1 MNKKNTERNEFEI
14 NIRRL
19 FQVVLRKSWLVI
31 IVALLSAAAMFLGT
45 FYLVTPLYQSS
56 AMFYVNNSMAVGG
69 TSLSISTG
77 DLIASKDLVNSY
89 IVILKTRGTLNEV
102 IDYAEVDL
110 TYSEL
115 KNMITAS
122 AVDNTEI
129 FKVTVTSSDPAEAE
143 KLANAIAHLLPK
155 RIANIIEGSSAKIV
169 DYAVLASS
177 PSSPNYTQNTL
188 LGFVLGFAICAAI
201 IVLRE
206 MFDITIRS
214 EEDISNS
221 TDKPILASI
230 PDMNATAKGAYYYSN
245 SGKGNKRKNPL
256 AGGKEAEMVGGNISF
271 AASEAY
277 KLLRTKLQF
286 SFADENDCHVIGV
299 SSSLAGE
306 GKTTSAINIAYSL
319 AQLDYRVLLI
329 ECDLRRPTLS
339 AKAPVVKVPG
349 LTNYLARQ
357 VSLEDVI
364 QKCVLDNTC
373 SFHAISS
380 GRIPPN
386 PIELLSSDRMQKAL
400 DQLKQAYDYIIMDL
414 PPVRE
419 VSDGLVAA
427 KMVDGMLVV
436 VRQNY
441 CDRVVLEDTIR
452 QFEFVNARILGVVTT
467 CSGTNGARYSKRYYK
482 RYYSKYEGS
491 YASSAKAR
499 SANWPASE
507 DKQ

>member
-1 MNKKNTERNEFEI
+1 MNKKNKERNEFEI

-19 FQVVLRKSWLVI
+19 LQVVLRKSWLVI
-31 IVALLSAAAMFLGT
+31 IVALLSAVAVFLGT
-45 FYLVTPLYQSS
+45 FYFVTPLYQSS

-77 DLIASKDLVNSY
+77 DIIASKDLVNSY

-102 IDYAEVDL
+102 IDYTGMDL
-110 TYSEL
+110 SYSEL
-115 KNMITAS
+115 KDMISAS
-122 AVDNTEI
+122 SVDNTEI
-129 FKVTVTSSDPAEAE
+129 FKVTVTSSDPKEAE
-143 KLANAIAHLLPK
+143 QLANAIAHLLPN
-155 RIANIIEGSSAKIV
+155 RIKNIIEGSSAKIV
-169 DYAVLASS
+169 DYAVVAAS
-177 PSSPNYTQNTL
+177 PSSPNYIQNTF
-188 LGFVLGFAICAAI
+188 LGFILGFAICAAV
-201 IVLRE
+201 IVLSE

-214 EEDISNS
+214 EEDIADS
-221 TDKPILASI
+221 TTQPILASI
-230 PDMNATAKGAYYYSN
+230 PNMNAASKGGYAYSN
-245 SGKGNKRKNPL
+245 SGKGKKRKNLLP
-256 AGGKEAEMVGGNISF
+256 GSKEADMVGGNISF

-319 AQLDYRVLLI
+319 AQLDNRVLLI
-329 ECDLRRPTLS
+329 ECDLRRPTL
-339 AKAPVVKVPG
+339 AVKAPVVKVPG

-357 VSLEDVI
+357 VSLEDVV
-364 QKCVLDNTC
+364 QKCSLDDTC
-373 SFHAISS
+373 TFHVISS

-386 PIELLSSDRMQKAL
+386 PIELLSSERMRKAMEK
-400 DQLKQAYDYIIMDL
+400 LKQAYDYIIMDL

-452 QFEFVNARILGVVTT
+452 QFEFVNARILGIVTT
-467 CSGTNGARYSKRYYK
+467 CSGETGARYSKKYYK

-491 YASSAKAR
+491 YAASAKVR
-499 SANWPASE
+499 SGNWSST
-507 DKQ
+507 DNKQ